1 MPNPKL
7 ANPTFI
13 RLLLIAAL
21 TLTLGAGSAHAA
33 PAAPAAIVE
42 GLQMPAWVEHQNVFG
57 PLRVGMP
64 LEAGD
69 RIVTGPNSRVLLRL
83 AEGSL
88 VKLGENAELVVSRF
102 EPPEAEGGL
111 FSGFLDVLKGAFRY
125 TTTALSRQHRR
136 ALDIRVSGVTAG
148 IRGTDLWGKAAADK
162 DIVCLIEGNI
172 TVQHGEDAPITM
184 DEALSFYVAPKD
196 ASPLP
201 IGPVDPDQL
210 ARWALETE
218 LQAGGGVMRADGEW
232 TAHLKSHR
240 NQAFALSS
248 RDELH
253 AAGYATEIQPAKVDG
268 QSWFRV
274 SVPGFES
281 ASEARAFTSSV
292 EGRFGI
298 SGAWVDN

>member
-21 TLTLGAGSAHAA
+21 TLTLRAGSAHAA

-148 IRGTDLWGKAAADK
+148 I
-162 DIVCLIEGNI
+162 
-172 TVQHGEDAPITM
+172 
-184 DEALSFYVAPKD
+184 
-196 ASPLP
+196 
-201 IGPVDPDQL
+201 
-210 ARWALETE
+210 
-218 LQAGGGVMRADGEW
+218 
-232 TAHLKSHR
+232 
-240 NQAFALSS
+240 S
-248 RDELH
+248 R
-253 AAGYATEIQPAKVDG
+253 Y
-268 QSWFRV
+268 
-274 SVPGFES
+274 
-281 ASEARAFTSSV
+281 
-292 EGRFGI
+292 
-298 SGAWVDN
+298 